1 MSRKRSQDDLYFD
14 EGGAK
19 RSLTH
24 WKLANQWKRDFG
36 ILPDE
41 LESEPTYNEEGYVK
55 HPRYWY
61 SAIMQSN
68 LGLRQMAQK
77 KEIPLILTNDMPP
90 FWQRLL
96 LQPYNWL
103 PFNEDITDKEFPQRM
118 NPQYAALILNK
129 LKTTKINKKT
139 LFNWAMSNSAKNK
152 QKGDLGEF
160 FVHTIL
166 TTELGPIK
174 TFNNKISFPALKED
188 GDPIDISFKYDN
200 IYVHV
205 CVKASAD
212 KMNTLASSP
221 SFYYKTDNDLRLP
234 YKTIIVRVRINE
246 LDLDNPMGPQCS
258 LYMAVMRNF
267 DVIS

>member
-1 MSRKRSQDDLYFD
+1 
-14 EGGAK
+14 
-19 RSLTH
+19 
-24 WKLANQWKRDFG
+24 
-36 ILPDE
+36 
-41 LESEPTYNEEGYVK
+41 
-55 HPRYWY
+55 
-61 SAIMQSN
+61 
-68 LGLRQMAQK
+68 
-77 KEIPLILTNDMPP
+77 MPP

-96 LQPYNWL
+96 LQEYQWL
-103 PFNEDITDKEFPQRM
+103 PFNEDINDRKYPQRM
-118 NPQYAALILNK
+118 DHRYAALILHK
-129 LKTTKINKKT
+129 LKTIKINNTT
-139 LFNWAMSNSAKNK
+139 LFDSAMSNSTPNK

-174 TFNNKISFPALKED
+174 TFNNTINFPALKED
-188 GDPIDISFKYDN
+188 GDPIDLSFMYDN

-205 CVKASAD
+205 CVKTSAE
-212 KMNTLASSP
+212 KMNRLASSP

-234 YKTIIVRVRINE
+234 YKTIIVRIRINE